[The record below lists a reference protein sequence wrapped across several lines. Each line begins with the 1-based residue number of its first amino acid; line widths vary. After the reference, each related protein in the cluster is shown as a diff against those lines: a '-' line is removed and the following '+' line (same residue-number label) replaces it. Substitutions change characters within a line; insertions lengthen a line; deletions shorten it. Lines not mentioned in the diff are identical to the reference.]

1 MNIFCDVLGA
11 SLRNINAITAVVFE
25 RSAKIPA
32 RNAMR
37 RPDATSGGGFKDEH
51 LGTRRRDQHFVKI
64 KSTNELGLGREAKV
78 DARCT
83 E

>member
-1 MNIFCDVLGA
+1 MHGFGDALGVSLWNIKK
-11 SLRNINAITAVVFE
+11 ITAVVFGG
-25 RSAKIPA
+25 SADIPA
-32 RNAMR
+32 LNAMR
-37 RPDATSGGGFKDEH
+37 RPGETGGGGFKDEH
-51 LGTRRRDQHFVKI
+51 LGARRCDQRFVKI